1 VSGPTGPGICGI
13 TRRGFLLGTG
23 AGLAAGGSL
32 AALSRRYL
40 PPWPAAAV
48 LPTMLPDGMPGP
60 FPGRVVEVHHAGAVS
75 ADWSIS
81 DSAVRGMVK
90 QGMEELTGGEGPPAW
105 QRLFQRDDVVA
116 IKVNPVGRRYR
127 AGQASAI
134 SSHEL
139 VVAVVEGLKGAGV
152 KPRDIIL
159 FERYADQFRGAGYEK
174 LLLERPLEGVRW
186 CASSAR
192 YTDSQLDIEGYDG
205 RRDLDAQVVGYDRD
219 AFVHMGYAN
228 PFDDARDDRRLRS
241 HLSVVVTRMA
251 NKIINLP
258 VLKDHGSAGVTL
270 ALKNL
275 SHGLHN
281 NVSRSHLPRTHR
293 PAGAS
298 GPNQCN
304 TFIPTVLTQ
313 PDIRQK
319 CVLHILDGL
328 VGVWQGGPSS
338 TSGCVWPRRSLFFAT
353 DPVALD
359 LIGWEIID
367 AKRVEQGLLPVG
379 EAGLQANR
387 GARQEAFDRRQPEH
401 IILAGTIGLG
411 QHDRRRI
418 DYRRIEATA

>member
-1 VSGPTGPGICGI
+1 MTCPYRTGICGI
-13 TRRGFLLGTG
+13 TRRGFVLGAGVGLATG
-23 AGLAAGGSL
+23 A
-32 AALSRRYL
+32 
-40 PPWPAAAV
+40 AAAV
-48 LPTMLPDGMPGP
+48 GVARHWPAWPRPTQPPVLMADAMPGP
-60 FPGRVVEVHHAGAVS
+60 FPGRVVEVHDASAV
-75 ADWSIS
+75 ATDWSIS
-81 DSAVRGMVK
+81 ADAVRGMV
-90 QGMEELTGGEGPPAW
+90 QRGMDELTGGDGPSAW
-105 QRLFQRDDVVA
+105 QRFFESGDVVA

-127 AGQASAI
+127 AGQASSI

-139 VVAVVEGLKGAGV
+139 VVSVVEGLKCAGV

-159 FERYADQFRGAGYEK
+159 CERYADQFRGAGYEA
-174 LLLERPLEGVRW
+174 LLREQPLEGVRW
-186 CASSAR
+186 HAASAR
-192 YTDSQLDIEGYDG
+192 YTDSQLDIEGYDA
-205 RRDLDAQVVGYDRD
+205 RRDLDPHVVGYDRD

-228 PFDDARDDRRLRS
+228 PFDDARDDRRTRS
-241 HLSVVVTRMA
+241 HLSVVATRMA

-275 SHGLHN
+275 SHGMFN
-281 NVSRSHLPRTHR
+281 NVSRSHLPRAYRT
-293 PAGAS
+293 AGPS

-304 TFIPTVLTQ
+304 TFIPTVLSR
-313 PDIRQK
+313 PEIKQK

-338 TSGCVWPRRSLFFAT
+338 TSGCIWARQSLFFAT

-359 LIGWEIID
+359 LIGWEIVD

-401 IILAGTIGLG
+401 ILLAGTLGLG
-411 QHDRRRI
+411 RADRAGL
-418 DYRRIEATA
+418 DYRRIALRG